1 MKKDKPTDTTE
12 ERRDIQ
18 NDGQASALFREAF
31 YEEGRELEAEALASP
46 FAEDEERKEELRRK
60 IIEAAAEEGVWESA
74 AETGKEGT
82 PPKADRTENKRKK
95 SRVSYLLR
103 GAAVLALVS
112 VGVLGASMTSQAKGS
127 GLWSTIQRIMGMET
141 RWEQKDNDEDRSISN
156 PEEYKAIT
164 EIEAEL
170 GIEVPEFF
178 YWPGELDFSEY
189 DISQEASR
197 FMMVYTDDA
206 KDLYFEG
213 WMADSDLSSND
224 VWEGEGRVRQVEYE
238 GITYTITEID
248 SDDED
253 TYYYVTWI
261 KGDFQFSLSGRIN
274 GDEIEKIL
282 KNMKKY

>member
-31 YEEGRELEAEALASP
+31 YEEGRALEAEALASP
-46 FAEDEERKEELRRK
+46 FAEDEERKEELRRR

-74 AETGKEGT
+74 AETGKEGM
-82 PPKADRTENKRKK
+82 PPKKDRTENKRKK

-141 RWEQKDNDEDRSISN
+141 RWEQKNNDEDRSISD

-170 GIEVPEFF
+170 GIIVPEFF
-178 YWPGELDFSEY
+178 YWPGELKFSEY
-189 DISQEASR
+189 DISKEINR
-197 FMMVYTDDA
+197 FMMVYTDGT
-206 KDLYFEG
+206 KKLYFEG
-213 WMADSDLSSND
+213 WMTDGDTSSNA
-224 VWEGEGRVRQVEYE
+224 VWQGEGRVRQVEYE
-238 GITYTITEID
+238 GIAFTIMEID
-248 SDDED
+248 SDDAD
-253 TYYYVTWI
+253 TYYYVTWLS
-261 KGDFQFSLSGRIN
+261 KDFQFSLSGKID
-274 GDEIEKIL
+274 GEEIDKIL
-282 KNMKKY
+282 KNIKI

>member
-31 YEEGRELEAEALASP
+31 YEEGRALEAEALASP
-46 FAEDEERKEELRRK
+46 FAEDEERKEELRRR
-60 IIEAAAEEGVWESA
+60 IIEAAAEDGMREPA
-74 AETGKEGT
+74 AETGKDGT
-82 PPKADRTENKRKK
+82 LQETDRTVNKRKK

-141 RWEQKDNDEDRSISN
+141 RWEQKDNDEDRSISD

-170 GIEVPEFF
+170 GIIVPEFF
-178 YWPGELDFSEY
+178 YWPGELKFSEY
-189 DISQEASR
+189 DISKEINR
-197 FMMVYTDDA
+197 FMMVYTDGT
-206 KDLYFEG
+206 KKLYFEG
-213 WMADSDLSSND
+213 WMTDGDTSSNA
-224 VWEGEGRVRQVEYE
+224 VWQGEGRVRQVEYE
-238 GITYTITEID
+238 GIAFTIMEID
-248 SDDED
+248 SDDAD
-253 TYYYVTWI
+253 TYYYVTWLS
-261 KGDFQFSLSGRIN
+261 KDFQFSLSGKID
-274 GDEIEKIL
+274 GEEIDKIL
-282 KNMKKY
+282 KNIKI

>member
-31 YEEGRELEAEALASP
+31 YEEGRALEAEALASP
-46 FAEDEERKEELRRK
+46 FAEDEERKEELRRR

-82 PPKADRTENKRKK
+82 PPEADRTEDKRKK
-95 SRVSYLLR
+95 GRVSYLLR

-112 VGVLGASMTSQAKGS
+112 IGVLGASMTSQAKGS

-141 RWEQKDNDEDRSISN
+141 RWEQKNNDEDRSISD

-170 GIEVPEFF
+170 GIIVPEFF
-178 YWPGELDFSEY
+178 YWPGELKFSEY
-189 DISQEASR
+189 DISKEINR
-197 FMMVYTDDA
+197 FMMVYTDGT
-206 KDLYFEG
+206 KKLYFEG
-213 WMADSDLSSND
+213 WMTDGDTSSNA
-224 VWEGEGRVRQVEYE
+224 VWQGEGRVRQVEYE
-238 GITYTITEID
+238 GIAFTIMEID
-248 SDDED
+248 SDDAD
-253 TYYYVTWI
+253 TYYYVTWLS
-261 KGDFQFSLSGRIN
+261 KDFQFSLSGKID
-274 GDEIEKIL
+274 GEEIDKIL
-282 KNMKKY
+282 KNIKI